1 MIFSQE
7 LHDDIRSAWV
17 NRPSRVRARGGVR
30 RKPASVSASVEGR
43 FVRIN
48 VMSEMT
54 MTMTGVPI
62 GDVIRFLDE
71 CVDTADLDYV
81 DALAVVADTGFAPP
95 PIMLPGLLAQYGRLL
110 ERNHGKFD
118 EMMKTRFRS
127 WAREQ
132 GVDDG
137 E

>member
-17 NRPSRVRARGGVR
+17 NRPSQLRKRGGVR
-30 RKPASVSASVEGR
+30 RKSTPISASVEGR

-48 VMSEMT
+48 VMSEVA

-71 CVDTADLDYV
+71 CVDTAEIDYTG
-81 DALAVVADTGFAPP
+81 ALAVVADTGFAPAP
-95 PIMLPGLLAQYGRLL
+95 VMLPGLVAHYGRLL
-110 ERNHGKFD
+110 DRNRGQFD

>member
-17 NRPSRVRARGGVR
+17 NRPSRVRARGGMR
-30 RKPASVSASVEGR
+30 RKPTSISASVEGR

-48 VMSEMT
+48 VMSEQAM
-54 MTMTGVPI
+54 MMTGVPI
-62 GDVIRFLDE
+62 GEVIKFLDA
-71 CVDTADLDYV
+71 CVACADLDYV

-95 PIMLPGLLAQYGRLL
+95 PILLPDLVASYGRLL
-110 ERNHGKFD
+110 DRNRGRFD
-118 EMMKTRFRS
+118 ETVRSRFRS

>member
-17 NRPSRVRARGGVR
+17 NRPSQLRKRGGR
-30 RKPASVSASVEGR
+30 RRTPSISASVEGR

-62 GDVIRFLDE
+62 GEVIRFLDE
-71 CVDTADLDYV
+71 CVDTADCDYV
-81 DALAVVADTGFAPP
+81 DALAVVADTGFAPA
-95 PIMLPGLLAQYGRLL
+95 PIMLPGLVSHYGRLL
-110 ERNHGKFD
+110 NRNRGQFD
-118 EMMKTRFRS
+118 ETVKSRFRS